1 MESIIVSPGSKEE
14 KYRTLIPQIKAL
26 LEGETDPVARMANAA
41 AAIQETFGFLW
52 TGFYRVVRK
61 PDGQDSTGKVSERTD
76 LEAGQK
82 DLGSHEGSCELAVG
96 PFQGPVACSRIAFGK
111 GVCGSA
117 WKEARTLVVPDVEL
131 FPGHIRCSSAARS
144 EIVVPMFRNI
154 GTMENSICT
163 DTGNSP
169 DTGTDCTHRSD
180 KENTCPK
187 HTGTGSSTET
197 KRGRSW
203 QDVTAVLDI
212 DSASPGTFD
221 GTDAMYLEKICG
233 IVGNYLL
240 PSV

>member
-1 MESIIVSPGSKEE
+1 MENIIIASGSKEE

-26 LEGETDPVARMANAA
+26 LEGETDPVARMSNAA

-52 TGFYRVVRK
+52 TGFYRVVKK
-61 PDGQDSTGKVSERTD
+61 PGSNVEASERTD
-76 LEAGQK
+76 VEAGEK
-82 DLGSHEGSCELAVG
+82 DCGSHEESCEL
-96 PFQGPVACSRIAFGK
+96 ACSRIAFGK

-154 GTMENSICT
+154 GTMENSISS

-169 DTGTDCTHRSD
+169 DTGAACTRRSD
-180 KENTCPK
+180 KGNTYPK
-187 HTGTGSSTET
+187 HTGTGSSMET
-197 KRGRSW
+197 KSGRSW

-212 DSASPGTFD
+212 DSAVSGTFD
-221 GTDAMYLEKICG
+221 GTDARYLEEICG
-233 IVGNYLL
+233 IVGNC
-240 PSV
+240 

>member
-14 KYRTLIPQIKAL
+14 KYRTLIPQVRAL
-26 LEGETDPVARMANAA
+26 LEGETDMVARMANAA

-76 LEAGQK
+76 VGAGQA
-82 DLGSHEGSCELAVG
+82 DLGSHTKSCELAVG

-154 GTMENSICT
+154 GTMENSISS

-169 DTGTDCTHRSD
+169 DTGAACTH
-180 KENTCPK
+180 
-187 HTGTGSSTET
+187 
-197 KRGRSW
+197 RSW

-221 GTDAMYLEKICG
+221 GTDAIYLEKICG

>member
-1 MESIIVSPGSKEE
+1 MKNIIIASGSKEE

-26 LEGETDPVARMANAA
+26 LEGETDPVARMSNAA

-52 TGFYRVVRK
+52 TGFYRVVKK
-61 PDGQDSTGKVSERTD
+61 PDSNVEASERTD
-76 LEAGQK
+76 VEAGEK
-82 DLGSHEGSCELAVG
+82 DCGSHEESCELAVG

-154 GTMENSICT
+154 GTMENSISS

-169 DTGTDCTHRSD
+169 DTGAACTRRSD
-180 KENTCPK
+180 KGNTYPK
-187 HTGTGSSTET
+187 HTGTGSSMET
-197 KRGRSW
+197 KSGRSW

-212 DSASPGTFD
+212 DSAVSGTFD
-221 GTDAMYLEKICG
+221 GTDARYLEEICG
-233 IVGNYLL
+233 IVGNC
-240 PSV
+240 

>member
-14 KYRTLIPQIKAL
+14 KYRTLIPQVRAL
-26 LEGETDPVARMANAA
+26 LEGETDMVARMANAA

-52 TGFYRVVRK
+52 TGFYRVVKK
-61 PDGQDSTGKVSERTD
+61 PGRPDSNVEASERTD
-76 LEAGQK
+76 VGAGQA
-82 DLGSHEGSCELAVG
+82 DLGSHTKSCELAVG

-154 GTMENSICT
+154 GTMENSISS

-169 DTGTDCTHRSD
+169 DTGAACTSRSD
-180 KENTCPK
+180 KGNTYPK
-187 HTGTGSSTET
+187 HTGTEGSTES
-197 KRGRSW
+197 SW

-221 GTDAMYLEKICG
+221 GTDAIYLEKICG

>member
-52 TGFYRVVRK
+52 AGFYRVVRK
-61 PDGQDSTGKVSERTD
+61 PDGQDSTGKASERTD
-76 LEAGQK
+76 VEAGQA
-82 DLGSHEGSCELAVG
+82 DLGSHEESCELAVG

-154 GTMENSICT
+154 GMMENSISS

-169 DTGTDCTHRSD
+169 DTGTACAHMSD

-187 HTGTGSSTET
+187 HTGTEGSIES
-197 KRGRSW
+197 SW

>member
-14 KYRTLIPQIKAL
+14 KYRTLIPQVRAL
-26 LEGETDPVARMANAA
+26 LEGETDMVARMANAA

-52 TGFYRVVRK
+52 TGFYRVVKK
-61 PDGQDSTGKVSERTD
+61 PGRPDSNVEASERTD
-76 LEAGQK
+76 VGAGQA
-82 DLGSHEGSCELAVG
+82 DLGSHTKSCELAVG

-131 FPGHIRCSSAARS
+131 FPGHIR
-144 EIVVPMFRNI
+144 
-154 GTMENSICT
+154 
-163 DTGNSP
+163 
-169 DTGTDCTHRSD
+169 
-180 KENTCPK
+180 
-187 HTGTGSSTET
+187 
-197 KRGRSW
+197 
-203 QDVTAVLDI
+203 

-221 GTDAMYLEKICG
+221 GTDAIYLEKICG

>member
-1 MESIIVSPGSKEE
+1 MENIVVSPGGKEE
-14 KYRTLIPQIKAL
+14 KYRTLIPQVRAL
-26 LEGETDPVARMANAA
+26 LEGETDMVARMANAA

-52 TGFYRVVRK
+52 TGFYRVVKK
-61 PDGQDSTGKVSERTD
+61 PGRPDSNVEASERTD
-76 LEAGQK
+76 VEAGQA
-82 DLGSHEGSCELAVG
+82 DLGSHEESCELAVG

-154 GTMENSICT
+154 GTMENSISS

-169 DTGTDCTHRSD
+169 DTGTACAHMSD

-187 HTGTGSSTET
+187 HTGSLIET

-212 DSASPGTFD
+212 DSASPGTFN

-233 IVGNYLL
+233 IVGNYPL